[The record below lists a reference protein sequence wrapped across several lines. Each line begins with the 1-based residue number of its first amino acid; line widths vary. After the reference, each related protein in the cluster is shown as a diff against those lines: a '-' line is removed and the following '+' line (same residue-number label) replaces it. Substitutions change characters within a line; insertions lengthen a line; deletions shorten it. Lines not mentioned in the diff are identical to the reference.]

1 MVGEQKRFLTKP
13 SLSVRTILALISD
26 RSIACCVFVEEYVP
40 EGGAMWKRP
49 LHEGEDL
56 LSDENELEVAERRRW
71 QEWARHAAEHER
83 QRRIQ
88 VRKTAHDSGP
98 GYMDGRPIYS

>member
-1 MVGEQKRFLTKP
+1 MHYVLYEYTVTAR
-13 SLSVRTILALISD
+13 LSI
-26 RSIACCVFVEEYVP
+26 FVQEYVP

-49 LHEGEDL
+49 LHELHEGEGL

-71 QEWARHAAEHER
+71 QEWAKHAAEHER

-88 VRKTAHDSGP
+88 VSETTHGSGGLCP
-98 GYMDGRPIYS
+98 NCDIDRRPIYS

>member
-1 MVGEQKRFLTKP
+1 
-13 SLSVRTILALISD
+13 
-26 RSIACCVFVEEYVP
+26 
-40 EGGAMWKRP
+40 MWKRA

-71 QEWARHAAEHER
+71 QEWAKHAAEHER

-88 VRKTAHDSGP
+88 VSRTAHESGGFHP
-98 GYMDGRPIYS
+98 DDTDGRSIYS